1 MVYSGYY
8 SKGDLLLF
16 FGRSVTSR
24 FEYEYNVYVLIQSL
38 WRRNL
43 MEKGKLIELLGFTC
57 ANVSEE
63 GELQDIKVYFWIK
76 KMYAGRGNE
85 NI

>member
-1 MVYSGYY
+1 
-8 SKGDLLLF
+8 
-16 FGRSVTSR
+16 
-24 FEYEYNVYVLIQSL
+24 
-38 WRRNL
+38 
-43 MEKGKLIELLGFTC
+43 MEKCKLIELLGFTC

-76 KMYAGRGNE
+76 KMYVGRGNE